1 MLVMKMWC
9 VCFKENWFTMSE
21 FLLTFITNRVCF
33 KPIFIVDRY
42 AMLVKFSKFSYARIN
57 RI

>member
-1 MLVMKMWC
+1 
-9 VCFKENWFTMSE
+9 MSE

-33 KPIFIVDRY
+33 RPIFIVDRY
-42 AMLVKFSKFSYARIN
+42 AMLVKFIKFSYARIN